1 MINSRKKEISS
12 LEIEKIFK
20 KLNFDSNKDLDNKII
35 YFLIAVFLK
44 KTKNKNNYL
53 KEKLSVHLSKNLLL
67 KLKDEKLSGDKVIWL
82 RI

>member
-20 KLNFDSNKDLDNKII
+20 KLNFDLNKDLDNEII

-44 KTKNKNNYL
+44 KKNKNNYL
-53 KEKLSVHLSKNLLL
+53 KKLSVRLSKNLF
-67 KLKDEKLSGDKVIWL
+67 KLKDEKI
-82 RI
+82 